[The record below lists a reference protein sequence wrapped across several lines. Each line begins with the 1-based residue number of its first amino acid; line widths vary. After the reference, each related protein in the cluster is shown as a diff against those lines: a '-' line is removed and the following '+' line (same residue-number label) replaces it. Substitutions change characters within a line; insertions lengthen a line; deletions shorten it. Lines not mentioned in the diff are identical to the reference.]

1 MSASLYPTSETE
13 IADIVIE
20 AGAKNSP
27 LRIIGGGTRD
37 GLGRP
42 VKAKKTL
49 SLAKHS
55 GINLYEPGALTIIA
69 KAGTPIA
76 EIEKILAGENQRLAF
91 EPMDH
96 RPLFGSKD
104 TPTIGG
110 PTIGGIVGG
119 NISGPRRIIGGACR
133 DSLIGVR
140 FINGDGAII
149 SNGGRVM
156 KNVTG
161 LDLVKLMA
169 GSYGTLGVM
178 SEVSFKVLPANER
191 EATLAISGLD
201 LEAGIKILS
210 SALGS
215 PFEVTGATFIPS
227 NDVPADSG
235 PSRTLLR
242 VEGFDTQVTYR
253 LERLKDLCA
262 KTIDGSKSEMQ
273 IIEGKEH
280 NDLWEM
286 VRDVSLFQGTDDLVL
301 KLHIKPGDA
310 PAISSAI
317 SAAINEKMGS
327 KLRNKLLFDWGGGL
341 VWVGISDPDNVS
353 IIRSIINDFGGFAML
368 VRAPE
373 QVREQISPFHPEHER
388 IAEISKCI
396 RKKFDP
402 KGILNPGRMT
412 PPASAEKGK

>member
-1 MSASLYPTSETE
+1 MSASLYPSSEAE
-13 IADIVIE
+13 IADIVSE

-27 LRIIGGGTRD
+27 LRIIGGGTRE

-42 VKAKKTL
+42 VEAEKTL

-55 GINLYEPGALTIIA
+55 GISLYEPGALTIVA
-69 KAGTPIA
+69 RAGTPIA

-96 RPLFGSKD
+96 RPLFGSKG

-149 SNGGRVM
+149 KNGGRVM

-191 EATLAISGLD
+191 QATLAILGLD
-201 LEAGIKILS
+201 LETGIKVLS

-215 PFEVTGATFIPS
+215 PFEVTGAAFLPEGE
-227 NDVPADSG
+227 DDM
-235 PSRTLLR
+235 SRTLLR
-242 VEGFDTQVTYR
+242 VEGFDTQVAYR
-253 LERLKDLCA
+253 LDRLKELCA
-262 KTIDGSKSEMQ
+262 KSINGSKSEMQ
-273 IIEGKEH
+273 IVKGKQH
-280 NDLWEM
+280 NDLWREI
-286 VRDVSLFQGTDDLVL
+286 RDVKIFQGTDDLVL

-310 PAISSAI
+310 PAISSAV
-317 SAAINEKMGS
+317 STAINEKTGVRMI
-327 KLRNKLLFDWGGGL
+327 NKMLFDWGGGL
-341 VWVGISDPDNVS
+341 IWTSVNAPENISV
-353 IIRSIINDFGGFAML
+353 IRSIVKDFGGHVML
-368 VRAPE
+368 VRAPAKI
-373 QVREQISPFHPEHER
+373 REQISPFHPEHDR
-388 IAEISKCI
+388 IVAISECI
-396 RKKFDP
+396 RQKFDP
-402 KGILNPGRMT
+402 KGILNPYKMI
-412 PPASAEKGK
+412 AAAERGK

>member
-1 MSASLYPTSETE
+1 T
-13 IADIVIE
+13 
-20 AGAKNSP
+20 P
-27 LRIIGGGTRD
+27 LRIIGGGTRE

-42 VKAKKTL
+42 VNADKTL

-55 GINLYEPGALTIIA
+55 GITLYEPGALTIIA
-69 KAGTPIA
+69 KAGTPIV
-76 EIEKILAGENQRLAF
+76 EIEQVLAKENQRLAF

-96 RPLFGSKD
+96 RSLFGTKG
-104 TPTIGG
+104 T

-149 SNGGRVM
+149 KNGGRVM

-191 EATLAISGLD
+191 EATLAIFGLD
-201 LEAGIKILS
+201 LEAGIKVLS

-215 PFEVTGATFIPS
+215 PFEVTGATFLPE
-227 NDVPADSG
+227 G
-235 PSRTLLR
+235 KTHSRTLLR

-253 LERLKDLCA
+253 LERLKDLCT
-262 KTIDGSKSEMQ
+262 KNIDGSKYDIE
-273 IIEGKEH
+273 IIEGREH
-280 NDLWEM
+280 VSLWRS
-286 VRDVSLFQGTDDLVL
+286 VRDVEHFAGTDDLVL

-310 PAISSAI
+310 PAISGSI
-317 SAAINEKMGS
+317 SAVINEKAGS

-341 VWVGISDPDNVS
+341 IWVGISDPENVYV
-353 IIRSIINDFGGFAML
+353 IRSIVEDFGGFGML

-373 QVREQISPFHPEHER
+373 QVRKQISPFHPEHER
-388 IAEISKCI
+388 IAEISECI

-412 PPASAEKGK
+412 ASTGTALAGEGA